1 MIVMRDKFTWAFFI
15 FTKQLWTTRPLSVSL
30 RASSLFWIVTTW
42 LLLLPLSSFTEQSWT
57 DFNLFFNFTL
67 FSSSSSSS
75 SQAEE
80 TKQYWKVVSW
90 LSDLRWMDS
99 CNSFIK
105 DSSRLRRSWK
115 ESSLFDF
122 NKILF
127 ESLPNNGILIINL

>member
-80 TKQYWKVVSW
+80 TKQYWKVVRW

-99 CNSFIK
+99 CNSFIE